1 MLIVADDK
9 IPFLKGALEPFADV
23 VYLPGAAIG
32 PGDLKNADGLIVRTR
47 TKVNQELLQNSNV
60 KAVVSATIGT
70 DHMDIPWL
78 EANKIAWA
86 NAPGC
91 NSGSVKQYIASV
103 FSALE
108 MNYYPLRGKTLGII
122 GVGNVGSK
130 VAKAGEAFGMR
141 VLLND
146 PPRKEKEPDFDNV
159 DLNVLLQ
166 MSDVVTFHVPL
177 TREGKYP
184 TWHLLNDTTLMMM
197 KRGSVLINSSRGEV
211 VEERVLMK
219 GLSSELIKHAILD
232 VWEHEPGI
240 SIELQERLMI
250 GTPHIAGYSVD
261 GKANGTTAAVRFMSQ
276 QFGLGIDKWSASE
289 LPVFDNMSLSASNV
303 YDRLN
308 LELAKLVVSTYDV
321 TADSER
327 LKASIQEFESLRGNY
342 PVRREFEAWEVIAP
356 QENDKLKLALHLLGF
371 KLVECG

>member
-1 MLIVADDK
+1 MLIIADDK

-23 VYLPGAAIG
+23 VYIPGASIG
-32 PGDLKNADGLIVRTR
+32 PEDLNNADGLIVRTR
-47 TKVNQELLQNSNV
+47 TKVNEELLKHSKV

-70 DHMDIPWL
+70 DHLDIPWL
-78 EANKIAWA
+78 EANNIAWT

-108 MNYYPLRGKTLGII
+108 MNYFPLRGKTLGIV

-141 VLLND
+141 VLMND
-146 PPRKEKEPDFDNV
+146 PPRNEKEPDFENV

-184 TWHLLNDTTLMMM
+184 TWYLLNDTTLMMM

-219 GLSSELIKHAILD
+219 GLSSELIKHAVLD
-232 VWEHEPGI
+232 VWEHEPDI
-240 SIELQERLMI
+240 SLELQERLMI

-276 QFGLGIDKWSASE
+276 QFGLGIDDWSASE
-289 LPVFDNMSLSASNV
+289 LPVFDDMTLTVKEVN
-303 YDRLN
+303 DRLN

-321 TADSER
+321 TKDSQR
-327 LKASIQEFESLRGNY
+327 LRESPQHFESLRGNY
-342 PVRREFEAWEVIAP
+342 PVRREFPAWQVKVTKEH
-356 QENDKLKLALHLLGF
+356 ETLKNALQLLGF
-371 KLVECG
+371 QISG